1 MMQHYLQRNL
11 GEVDLRCFIVPSL
24 LKRGWTRNLRRHLS
38 ENSLFCSDDSD
49 DNGTFRS
56 QVQMHGMGK
65 PILVC
70 EWPEKDAQLETYQVR
85 LENSKGEKLGTIVA
99 QHKPQLLKE
108 PPLTFHENS
117 RW

>member
-1 MMQHYLQRNL
+1 MCIFCVPVRGAFEYVVKDATMQMMQHYLQLL

-70 EWPEKDAQLETYQVR
+70 EWPEKDAQLVPCTTEKAQV
-85 LENSKGEKLGTIVA
+85 SP
-99 QHKPQLLKE
+99 H
-108 PPLTFHENS
+108 
-117 RW
+117 